1 MRKIHVL
8 FMKTIHWDSKNC
20 TFCLSAQKPFVQSKM
35 LQYNL
40 QPVLIYKLAEDFI
53 YLLLS

>member
-1 MRKIHVL
+1 
-8 FMKTIHWDSKNC
+8 MKTIHWDSKNC